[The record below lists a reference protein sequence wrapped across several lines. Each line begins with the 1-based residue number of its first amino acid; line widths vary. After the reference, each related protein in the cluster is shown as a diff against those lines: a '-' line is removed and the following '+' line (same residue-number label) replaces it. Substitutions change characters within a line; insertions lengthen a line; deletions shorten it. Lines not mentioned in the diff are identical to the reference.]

1 MVDRD
6 MVCCQIK
13 SMPGN
18 FSFEKKAGILVTCM
32 VALVAIAGY
41 FPTTAKTRSWVVYL
55 PGLPKS
61 VASSLADE
69 DAVFYILKQ
78 THEPL
83 FRMDDGEN
91 LSSRILK
98 KWSRSVDSSKYV
110 FCPDTAWTFDKKRNF
125 SLDYFETYL
134 TDVTRNYSPDFS
146 ITRSGECLGVNFKKK
161 KTGYL
166 NFLTRYTNAPTLR
179 VNENVELGLGPFL
192 VENIGRDR
200 IVLKRKK
207 SAARGYERI
216 SLLEYGDSQ
225 GDLSRKDLSDFNR
238 IPYGVLPKTISQRF
252 LSFESVPLKSAGLI
266 ITNPDKSSREI
277 LYNCFDISGFRQAAF
292 PNSRQFY
299 DIQTLLP
306 MGILGGRSGRP
317 PQDCRNSY
325 RKKVKTLRPF
335 ILANWRKENR
345 AALEA
350 FASGLHRKTGI
361 RIKIKQYEVQDLV
374 NTLFVRPHPY
384 DMVLINFSVVQPEYD
399 IFFKDFLIKN
409 SLVDFDMPELTALR
423 NKMVKEEEGLVM
435 AELAG
440 RIANGLGNEAAVLPL
455 FQEVEK
461 FYYPAYIKNLIV
473 GKGFTEYPEVADF
486 RW

>member
-1 MVDRD
+1 
-6 MVCCQIK
+6 
-13 SMPGN
+13 MPDN
-18 FSFEKKAGILVTCM
+18 FSRGKKKAGILVACIA
-32 VALVAIAGY
+32 ALAAIAGH
-41 FPTTAKTRSWVVYL
+41 FSTTTKARSWVVYL
-55 PGLPKS
+55 PGLPTS
-61 VASSLADE
+61 VYSSLADE

-83 FRMDDGEN
+83 FRLDDGEN

-110 FCPDTAWTFDKKRNF
+110 LCPDTALVFDEKRNF
-125 SLDYFETYL
+125 SINYFETYL
-134 TDVTRNYSPDFS
+134 ADVTRKYSPDFS
-146 ITRSGECLGVNFKKK
+146 ITRSGECLEVSFKKK

-166 NFLTRYTNAPTLR
+166 NFLTRYANAPTLR
-179 VNENVELGLGPFL
+179 VSENVELGLGPFL
-192 VENIGRDR
+192 VEKIGKDK

-225 GDLSRKDLSDFNR
+225 GDLSRIDLSDFNR
-238 IPYGVLPKTISQRF
+238 VPYGALPKAVSERF

-266 ITNPDKSSREI
+266 ITNPDRTSREI

-306 MGILGGRSGRP
+306 MGIPGGRSGRP
-317 PQDCRNSY
+317 PQECRNSY
-325 RKKVKTLRPF
+325 REKAKSLRPF

-350 FASGLHRKTGI
+350 FAIALYKKTGI
-361 RIKIKQYEVQDLV
+361 RIKIKQYEGQDLV
-374 NTLFVRPHPY
+374 KTLFIRPHPY

-399 IFFKDFLIKN
+399 IFFKDFLVKN
-409 SLVDFDMPELTALR
+409 SLVDFNMPELAALR
-423 NKMVKEEEGLVM
+423 NRMVKEEGAIM

-440 RIANGLGNEAAVLPL
+440 RIADGLGNEAAVLPL

-461 FYYPAYIKNLIV
+461 FYYPANIKNLIV